1 MTMLWHLNC
10 LVRLFMRMVDLGKHP
25 LMSFIQ
31 IFMPMPVT
39 VYMNAMLMDEVSKE
53 IRIRRKSILKK
64 H

>member
-1 MTMLWHLNC
+1 
-10 LVRLFMRMVDLGKHP
+10 MRIVDLGGHP
-25 LMSFIQ
+25 LMSVIR